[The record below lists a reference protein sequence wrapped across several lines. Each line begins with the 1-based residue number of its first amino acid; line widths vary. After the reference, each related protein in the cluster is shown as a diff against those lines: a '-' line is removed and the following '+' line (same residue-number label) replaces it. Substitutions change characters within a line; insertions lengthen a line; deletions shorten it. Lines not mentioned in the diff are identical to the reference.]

1 MHRDVATL
9 GSQHTL
15 VARKYAIYGRGVC
28 LRATHEEHH
37 LGIFATYLLAYKR
50 LGMRGVLVVA
60 IAYGVLEVCLH
71 KALQNLWMRT
81 RSIV

>member
-1 MHRDVATL
+1 MHRDMATL

-15 VARKYAIYGRGVC
+15 VACEDAIYSRGVC

-37 LGIFATYLLAYKR
+37 LGIFATYLSAYKC
-50 LGMRGVLVVA
+50 LGTRSVRVVA
-60 IAYGVLEVCLH
+60 IAYGVLEVCCH
-71 KALQNLWMRT
+71 EALQNLWMRT